1 LNSRFDLW
9 IAALAMLGL
18 GLALALAVHRLTA
31 RLRGW
36 RLGMVGVGL
45 TLLMLLFAFTLSDAV
60 VLAVMMPTRL
70 LPVCGNLGFLLALP
84 IGAVLLRAAIPWW
97 RRGVLALALAG
108 LAFWSLVRPLLA
120 ETPVCSDQ
128 WQGEVCIQTQPATC
142 SAAAGATL
150 LRHYGIEASEGEMA
164 DLCLTTA
171 QGTTFHGLFRALRI
185 KTKGTPFRPT
195 ARRVALADLQ
205 AGGNLP
211 AIVNVA
217 LTGEV
222 AERDERYARD
232 WGWKIGVSHAVVV
245 LAFPGDG
252 RVLMADPSVGREHW
266 NIVGLRDLMGGDG
279 IVLVPRNGCTLS
291 RSQP

>member
-1 LNSRFDLW
+1 MNSRLDLW
-9 IAALAMLGL
+9 LALLVMLGL
-18 GLALALAVHRLTA
+18 GFASGVLAYRLTA
-31 RLRGW
+31 CVRGW
-36 RLGMVGVGL
+36 RLGMIAAGL

-60 VLAVMMPTRL
+60 VLAVVLPTRL
-70 LPVCGNLGFLLALP
+70 LPVCGNLGILLAFP
-84 IGAVLLRAAIPWW
+84 AGALLLRAPIPRW
-97 RRGVLALALAG
+97 RRGFLAVALAG
-108 LAFWSLVRPLLA
+108 VAVWSLVRPLLA

-171 QGTTFHGLFRALRI
+171 QGTTLHGLFRALLI
-185 KTKGTPFRPT
+185 KTKGTAFRPV
-195 ARRVALADLQ
+195 ARRVELADLQ
-205 AGGNLP
+205 ASEHLP
-211 AIVNVA
+211 AIINVA

-245 LAFPGDG
+245 LAFPGDD
-252 RVLMADPSVGREHW
+252 RVLMADPSVGLEHW
-266 NIVGLRDLMGGDG
+266 NILGLSDLMGGDC
-279 IVLVPRNGCTLS
+279 IMIVPRKECTLS
-291 RSQP
+291 RNQP